1 MNNSNHSYSNDANN
15 DKNTKETKKCIIC
28 GCTGHSLFGCISHW
42 RGHKENNGLC
52 NKQ

>member
-15 DKNTKETKKCIIC
+15 DKNTKEAKKCIIC